1 MELKINEKF
10 RSVAPPLSDNELRL
24 LKEDIM
30 ANGCRDP
37 LVAWNGVIVDGHHRY
52 DICREY
58 GIPFDVV
65 EKTFTG
71 ESEAL
76 VWIAK
81 NQLGRRNLNAFQ
93 RCELVLPLE
102 PALMEEANAHKK
114 VAISF
119 RKRTGDSLEGR
130 RDTRDILAQMA
141 GVSHTQ
147 LSRVEWI
154 LEVADEDT
162 RNQVRKGE
170 IKINTAYK
178 RLTQEEKR
186 TAVLPKVNEETVV
199 PFRDDAEMNGET
211 VIGRVREL
219 LRKVTYGEADPETV
233 IMELTRIL
241 EMMEGTNGK
250 ESV

>member
-10 RSVAPPLSDNELRL
+10 RSVAPPLSENELRL
-24 LKEDIM
+24 LKEDIL

-52 DICREY
+52 DICREN
-58 GIPFDVV
+58 GIPFQVM
-65 EKTFTG
+65 EIAFTD
-71 ESEAL
+71 ENEAL

-102 PALMEEANAHKK
+102 PALAAEAEKRRKAG
-114 VAISF
+114 ISLYRQTGENGEGG
-119 RKRTGDSLEGR
+119 RK
-130 RDTRDILAQMA
+130 TRDILAEMA
-141 GVSHTQ
+141 GVSHGL
-147 LSRVEWI
+147 LSQVKTI
-154 LEVADEDT
+154 LNSDDEETKQEV
-162 RNQVRKGE
+162 RRGK
-170 IKINTAYK
+170 IRINTAYK
-178 RLTQEEKR
+178 RIVEPM
-186 TAVLPKVNEETVV
+186 APPKVNKELA
-199 PFRDDAEMNGET
+199 DDTA
-211 VIGRVREL
+211 VDLIREL

-241 EMMEGTNGK
+241 KLMEAKDGK